1 MLVHGTLLASAAD
14 PVSNVALRKATMTA
28 LDMLSNDPG
37 LLTRVC
43 DCRLN
48 RQSKKAQRKKEV
60 VEKTSETPQNEVDT
74 QPMGKTASEDI
85 AEADTS
91 ISTVNTE

>member
-37 LLTRVC
+37 LLMRVC